1 MMTAGQLRDMIRSVL
16 CKGLTVEQA
25 DQIGRALIPLKMN
38 AGDPVLREGDNPS
51 GLFLLMKGTVD
62 IRKRTRDG
70 GTRSLGTLEAPTV
83 LGEMSLITDRPH
95 SATVVSVTDCD
106 FFLLTRLQFQRL
118 IAGESIAAYKLI
130 ATIAEVLATRVTRL
144 DEKVVELS
152 SGREASA
159 TVEELAAFKQRLF
172 SEWSF

>member
-1 MMTAGQLRDMIRSVL
+1 MTAGQVRDMIRSVL

-25 DQIGRALIPLKMN
+25 DQIVRALIPLKVN
-38 AGDPVLREGDNPS
+38 AGQNVLREGDNPS
-51 GLFLLMKGTVD
+51 GLFLLMKGTVE
-62 IRKRTRDG
+62 ILKRTRDG
-70 GTRSLGTLEAPTV
+70 GTQSLGTVEAPTV
-83 LGEMSLITDRPH
+83 LGEMSLLTARPR

-106 FFLLTRLQFQRL
+106 FFLLTTLQFERL
-118 IAGESIAAYKLI
+118 IASESIAAYKLI
-130 ATIAEVLATRVTRL
+130 GTIAEVLATRVKRL

-152 SGREASA
+152 TGREASA